1 MRIKSWFGDSPEIGH
16 RLENEWDDAWVRSK
30 IAFNE
35 WIMTDDCTWTL
46 PWDRVSTKT
55 YNLALVK
62 SGQDVVFSWVLDD
75 FKIEK
80 LGDILIL

>member
-1 MRIKSWFGDSPEIGH
+1 
-16 RLENEWDDAWVRSK
+16 VRSK
-30 IAFNE
+30 IAFNK

-46 PWDRVSTKT
+46 PRDRFSTKT

-62 SGQDVVFSWVLDD
+62 SGQNVVFSWVLDD